1 MGRGVVSAQKT
12 LEELVATFDRPYYRT
27 PRSVYLDVETPPAP
41 TQSYVRLIVPDSHG
55 EHVDWGFA
63 SAMVSDVEIL
73 SPMIREVVWL
83 GDHLDCGGTFNAHQR
98 NYSHEMTESYQ
109 ADVQAARRLINMVRE
124 RTPLAAHHYLEGN
137 HEQHVERFLARNFQR
152 FEDAEFLLDLVGPR
166 NVLKLDE
173 LDIRYYRSSEMHQG
187 LAIPG
192 LIRLGKCFFIHGVSV
207 AKNAVAATLERIGD
221 NVVHGHTHRAQSTI
235 IRTATSEA
243 LGGWCPGTLAKLQP
257 LYRHTA
263 PTNWTGGYALQFVES
278 DGLFSHQNVPLF
290 GSGKSGLRPLL
301 SMLGL

>member
-1 MGRGVVSAQKT
+1 MSRKT
-12 LEELVATFDRPYYRT
+12 LEDLVASFDAPFYRN
-27 PRSVYLDVETPPAP
+27 PRSIALELEPAP
-41 TQSYVRLIVPDSHG
+41 APSSSYIRLIVPDSHG
-55 EHVDWGFA
+55 EHCDWGFA
-63 SAMVSDVEIL
+63 NGMINDIEKLASDIK
-73 SPMIREVVWL
+73 EVVWL

-98 NYSHEMTESYQ
+98 NYTHEMTESYK
-109 ADVQAARRLINMVRE
+109 ADVQAARRLITMVRE
-124 RTPLAAHHYLEGN
+124 RTPFAAHHYIEGN

-166 NVLKLDE
+166 AVLNLDA
-173 LDIRYYRSSEMHQG
+173 LDIRYYRSSEMYQG

-235 IRTATSEA
+235 IRTASSEA

-257 LYRHTA
+257 LYRHTT
-263 PTNWTGGYALQFVES
+263 PTTWTGGYALQFVES
-278 DGLFSHQNVPLF
+278 SGRFSHQQVPLF
-290 GSGKSGLRPLL
+290 GNDDSGLRPLL
-301 SMLGL
+301 HVLGY